1 MFYILTFGLIA
12 LLLAAEAVR
21 PLSPLRHALGQR
33 WFSNVA
39 LFACYQAVL
48 IWIVPA
54 YATVGAQIA
63 ANRGWGLF
71 HHVDAPAWLM
81 AVVVLLVVDSVG
93 YLTHRAEHAVP
104 ALWRIHRSHHSDP
117 DLDLTTGLRF
127 HPLEMLLR
135 GSVAAAAMVL
145 LGAPMAIVAGCVL
158 FTSTVS
164 LVSHVN
170 ADLMPV
176 RLESMLQGLL
186 VTPRMHRV
194 HHSADLQDSNSN
206 FGTALSIWDRMLG
219 TYRHGPDVSFAQ
231 MRFGVVDRS
240 AADSVSIGRI
250 LADPAL
256 G

>member
-12 LLLAAEAVR
+12 ALLAAEAAR

-48 IWIVPA
+48 IWVVPA
-54 YATVGAQIA
+54 YATAGAQFA
-63 ANRGWGLF
+63 SERGWGLF
-71 HHVDAPAWLM
+71 NHVDAPAWLM
-81 AVVVLLVVDSVG
+81 AVVVLLVVDCVG

-104 ALWRIHRSHHSDP
+104 ALWRIHRAHHSDP
-117 DLDLTTGLRF
+117 DLDVTTGLRF
-127 HPLEMLLR
+127 HPLEMLVR
-135 GSVAAAAMVL
+135 GSIAAATMIL
-145 LGAPMAIVAGCVL
+145 LGAPVAIVAACVL

-176 RLESMLQGLL
+176 RLESMLQSVF
-186 VTPRMHRV
+186 VTPRMHRI
-194 HHSADLQDSNSN
+194 HHSMQLHDSNSN
-206 FGTALSIWDRMLG
+206 FGTSLSIWDRMLR
-219 TYRHGPDVSFAQ
+219 TYRVAPEGSFAQ